1 MGIGR
6 KTNIFLIL
14 DIVNGPKLD
23 LNWTLTCPLT
33 EFHNLVRLLLSLI
46 RIISDVIVSCRVGTF
61 LPVMSYLF
69 NSYLICAAV
78 FNSEV
83 TKT

>member
-33 EFHNLVRLLLSLI
+33 EFHNLVLLLLSLI

-78 FNSEV
+78 FNTEV